1 MSSKYFCHRD
11 DKVVTRAREGTRAF
25 LIVVPILPWKENLAV
40 TQYTQKIGNVKLY
53 ELFST
58 LNLDNVSIPLWREN
72 SSASAGCA
80 LPARR
85 RSSCC
90 QTRRR
95 TLPGDSET
103 RWRTLPGQSET
114 RLRTLASLTSHGRRF
129 R

>member
-1 MSSKYFCHRD
+1 MSSKYFYHRD

-40 TQYTQKIGNVKLY
+40 TQYTQKIGNVKPY
-53 ELFST
+53 ELHTT
-58 LNLDNVSIPLWREN
+58 LNLVSIPLWREN